1 MSIFISFFMLY
12 LRPITVVLVQTPTP
26 SFVDLSAHLLTELVS
41 RLELDAH
48 TSADPVG
55 TPSFVFFAPGAF

>member
-1 MSIFISFFMLY
+1 MLY

-26 SFVDLSAHLLTELVS
+26 SFVDLSYHLLTELVS

-48 TSADPVG
+48 PSADPFGV
-55 TPSFVFFAPGAF
+55 PSFVFFAPGAF

>member
-12 LRPITVVLVQTPTP
+12 LRLITVVLVQTPTP
-26 SFVDLSAHLLTELVS
+26 SFVDVSTHLLNELVS

-48 TSADPVG
+48 PSADPVG
-55 TPSFVFFAPGAF
+55 ATSFVFFSPGTF